1 MESGSPAAFVDGI
14 VQVGFEVFGV
24 VSRVAARHDLSLTQ
38 FRVLA
43 ILRDREPAMSEL
55 AAFLGLDRSTISGLV
70 DRAAARGLVRRI
82 VNEADRRSARVA
94 LTEEGRELAAIGAQE
109 IAAALQP
116 ITAGFASA
124 EGEQFTGLLDRAV
137 RLLHPVSGAR

>member
-1 MESGSPAAFVDGI
+1 MEPGSPAAFVDGI

-94 LTEEGRELAAIGAQE
+94 LTEEGRELAAIGAKE